1 MPHRNTRIG
10 FAIALSLALA
20 ALCSAPTAAQE
31 PDSTAP
37 IEEPFVDIHGFV
49 SQGFM
54 LSTGNNYL
62 AKSKRGSFEFSEV
75 GLNVTKNLTG
85 RLRVGMQLFARD
97 LGPLGNYSA
106 KFDWYYLDYRFAD
119 WLGLRAGRTKLPF
132 GLYNEVGDIDSARVP
147 ILLPQSMYPINN
159 RELLL
164 AQTGLELYGYAPL
177 GPVGNLEYRVY
188 GGTVFAD
195 APDPPEPIR
204 VTELEVPYVVGGRVI
219 WEAPLPGLRAG
230 FSLQALR
237 LDLGYT
243 LAAGAPPIF
252 MGVTNIE
259 FSVLLWV
266 ASLEYTW
273 RGLLIAAEYGRWRGE
288 ISSDMPAVVMPATAV
303 NERYYLMVS
312 YQVAPWF
319 TPGVYYAGLY
329 PNYEEREGREN
340 YRHDLAA
347 TLRFDL
353 NDHWL
358 LKLEGHLMRGTADLD
373 PRLNDNTPLDML
385 EKDWVALF
393 IKTTAYF

>member
-1 MPHRNTRIG
+1 MPHRSTRTR

-20 ALCSAPTAAQE
+20 ALGSAPVAAQQS
-31 PDSTAP
+31 DSTALG
-37 IEEPFVDIHGFV
+37 EEPFVDIHGFV

-75 GLNVTKNLTG
+75 GLNVTKNLTD

-147 ILLPQSMYPINN
+147 ILLPQSMYQINN

-177 GPVGNLEYRVY
+177 GPAGNLEYRFY

-204 VTELEVPYVVGGRVI
+204 LTKLEVPYVVGGRVM
-219 WEAPLPGLRAG
+219 WETPLPGLRAG

-243 LAAGAPPIF
+243 LAAGAPPLF
-252 MGVTNIE
+252 MGVANME

-266 ASLEYTW
+266 ASVEYTW
-273 RGLLIAAEYGRWRGE
+273 RGLVLAAEYGRWRGE
-288 ISSDMPAVVMPATAV
+288 ITSDMPVVIMPMTVV
-303 NERYYLMVS
+303 NERYYVMAT
-312 YQVAPWF
+312 YQVAPWL

-329 PNYEEREGREN
+329 PNHEEREGREN
-340 YRHDLAA
+340 YRHDVAA

-358 LKLEGHLMRGTADLD
+358 LKLEGHLMRGTAELD
-373 PRLNDNTPLDML
+373 PSLNDGTPVDML
-385 EKDWVALF
+385 EKDWTAFF